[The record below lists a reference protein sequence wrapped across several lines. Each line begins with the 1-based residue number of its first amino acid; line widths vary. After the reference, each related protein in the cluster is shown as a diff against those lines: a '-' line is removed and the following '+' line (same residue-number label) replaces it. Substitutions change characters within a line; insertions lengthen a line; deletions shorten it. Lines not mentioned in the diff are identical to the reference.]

1 MEIILLE
8 HIPKLGQ
15 MGDIVKVKTGYARN
29 FLLPQKKALRANERN
44 KEFFEKQRVQL
55 EARNLEQK
63 SEAEKL
69 AEKLNG
75 QRFVIVRSAGEN
87 GHLYGSVSIRDIIE
101 SMHEAGVKINRA
113 QIELNQPF
121 KNLGLHE
128 LTLNLH
134 PEVQAT
140 VTIHIARSKDETE
153 KEIIEF
159 SSTEEIEDTVALA

>member
-1 MEIILLE
+1 M
-8 HIPKLGQ
+8 
-15 MGDIVKVKTGYARN
+15 
-29 FLLPQKKALRANERN
+29 LPQKKALRANERN

-134 PEVQAT
+134 PEVQAKAQAELDR
-140 VTIHIARSKDETE
+140 VIGSGRLPEPSDKASLPYIEAVIRETLRWHP
-153 KEIIEF
+153 
-159 SSTEEIEDTVALA
+159 VVPVGM